1 MKTTILAKIS
11 TIIIFL
17 SLLIGDPG
25 LSFALEISPR
35 TINLGNIIKGKT
47 ITQNIQIINNEAQTI
62 NLKKARSSC
71 ECITL
76 EYEKDIL
83 IKENQIY
90 TIILTLNTAELAEGK
105 LKKFVFLYFQNSEN
119 PISSI
124 ELRGNIRNF

>member
-62 NLKKARSSC
+62 NVKKARSSC